1 MALYP
6 SNPMSTTASM
16 LPSALDLRSRPIRRG
31 DTLYYAGDQ
40 APTLYRVET
49 GLLRA
54 VRLTPQGRNLTVRH
68 MRPGDIFGEET
79 LHDQPRSHQ
88 VMALT
93 DATITPIHLQHLTG
107 AELWEVTRSLS
118 TQLQRVMN
126 DGVHI
131 QDGELRERIA
141 RYLLNLADS
150 SLGGTHP
157 DNLRFVRATHEL
169 IAEGTGATRESVSKL
184 IGEMRDDG
192 LLTPAYRCL
201 TLTNEKELRALSG
214 YHG

>member
-1 MALYP
+1 MSFYTRPTTPAGRFET
-6 SNPMSTTASM
+6 NQGRPM
-16 LPSALDLRSRPIRRG
+16 RRG

-40 APTLYRVET
+40 APSLYRLDS

-68 MRPGDIFGEET
+68 IHPGDIFGEEI
-79 LHDQPRSHQ
+79 LHGQPRSHQ
-88 VMALT
+88 MVALT
-93 DATITPIHLQHLTG
+93 DAVVTAIHVEQLSA

-131 QDGELRERIA
+131 QDGDLRERIA
-141 RYLLNLADS
+141 RYLLSLADS
-150 SLGGTHP
+150 SLGGRHA
-157 DNLRFVRATHEL
+157 DGVRFVRATHEL

-201 TLTNEKELRALSG
+201 TLTDEAQLRQLSG

>member
-1 MALYP
+1 MTYISPTAPAYTHHP
-6 SNPMSTTASM
+6 ESTRTV
-16 LPSALDLRSRPIRRG
+16 RRG
-31 DTLYYAGDQ
+31 QTLYYAGDS
-40 APTLYRVET
+40 APSLYRLES
-49 GLLRA
+49 GLMRA

-68 MRPGDIFGEET
+68 IRPGDIFGEET
-79 LHDQPRSHQ
+79 LHGTGRAHQ
-88 VMALT
+88 VVALT
-93 DATITPIHLQHLTG
+93 DAVLTPIHPQHLTPTDVWD
-107 AELWEVTRSLS
+107 LTRSLS
-118 TQLQRVMN
+118 AQLQRMMT

-131 QDGELRERIA
+131 QDGDLRERIA

-150 SLGGTHP
+150 TLGGQHA
-157 DNLRFVRATHEL
+157 DGVRYVRATHEL

-201 TLTNEKELRALSG
+201 TLTDEERLRMLSG